1 MQFSVDGKIKNC
13 YQMIVLKEGSNN
25 LHVWFFSEIDSFVEK
40 VRNGAKIKLESAHN
54 YSQFA
59 QIGEGRSTRK

>member
-25 LHVWFFSEIDSFVEK
+25 LHIWFFSEIDSFVKK
-40 VRNGAKIKLESAHN
+40 VKSGDKIKLESAHN
-54 YSQFA
+54 YYQVA
-59 QIGEGRSTRK
+59 QIGEERNTRT